1 MLHRQAAALAGV
13 QVFLRVG
20 VLGKEHPVPGL
31 GVGAGDLSQMGHIGL
46 SLGID
51 QRTGDKIF
59 LHIHYNIKD
68 DLFVF
73 HNGLLLFC
81 IGVIHSIAQLGQ
93 TVKSR
98 PYAANCSAKACMASV
113 SAAAVSASS
122 CCRRV

>member
-1 MLHRQAAALAGV
+1 M
-13 QVFLRVG
+13 
-20 VLGKEHPVPGL
+20 PGL
-31 GVGAGDLSQMGHIGL
+31 GVGAGNLSQMGHIGL

-81 IGVIHSIAQLGQ
+81 IGVIHSIAQPGQ

-98 PYAANCSAKACMASV
+98 H
-113 SAAAVSASS
+113 
-122 CCRRV
+122 